1 MISTTV
7 YKYEYTGVVESWG
20 KGWYDPIEKGVVVL
34 SDPYFYM
41 EEGKSIVGI
50 TTDNST
56 ISISTVTDS
65 AEKEWL
71 KSQMSQL
78 DPQ

>member
-1 MISTTV
+1 MITTTV
-7 YKYEYTGVVESWG
+7 YKYTFTGVVEPWG
-20 KGWYDPIEKGVVVL
+20 QGWYDANAIGVVSL
-34 SDPYFYM
+34 KDPYFYLKD
-41 EEGKSIVGI
+41 GFTVAGI
-50 TTDNST
+50 TTNNST

-78 DPQ
+78 DPT

>member
-1 MISTTV
+1 MNTTTV

-20 KGWYDPIEKGVVVL
+20 KGWYNSDDKGVVVL
-34 SDPYFYM
+34 NDPYFYM
-41 EEGKSIVGI
+41 KEGKSIVGI
-50 TTDNST
+50 TTDNNT

-65 AEKEWL
+65 AEKEYL
-71 KSQMSQL
+71 KTIFTSL

>member
-1 MISTTV
+1 MNTTTV
-7 YKYEYTGVVESWG
+7 YKYEYTGSVESWG
-20 KGWYDPIEKGVVVL
+20 KGGYNPDDKGVVVL
-34 SDPYFYM
+34 NDPYFYM
-41 EEGKSIVGI
+41 KEGKSIVGI

-65 AEKEWL
+65 AEKEYL
-71 KSQMSQL
+71 KTIFTSL

>member
-1 MISTTV
+1 MNPTTV
-7 YKYEYTGVVESWG
+7 YKYEYTGSVESWG
-20 KGWYDPIEKGVVVL
+20 KGQYNPDDKGVVVL
-34 SDPYFYM
+34 NDPYFYM
-41 EEGKSIVGI
+41 KEGKSIVGI

-65 AEKEWL
+65 TEKDYL
-71 KSQMSQL
+71 KNIFTSL

>member
-1 MISTTV
+1 MITTTV
-7 YKYEYTGVVESWG
+7 YKYTFTGVVEPWG
-20 KGWYDPIEKGVVVL
+20 QGWYDPIEKGVVVL

>member
-7 YKYEYTGVVESWG
+7 YKYTLTGTEENWG

-34 SDPYFYM
+34 TDPYFYM

-65 AEKEWL
+65 AEKEYL
-71 KSQMSQL
+71 KTIFTSL

>member
-7 YKYEYTGVVESWG
+7 YKYTFTGTVEDWG
-20 KGWYDPIEKGVVVL
+20 KGWYDPIDKGVVIL
-34 SDPYFYM
+34 TDPYFYM

-65 AEKEWL
+65 AEKEYL
-71 KSQMSQL
+71 KTIFTSL

>member
-1 MISTTV
+1 MITTTV
-7 YKYEYTGVVESWG
+7 YKYTFTGVVEPWG
-20 KGWYDPIEKGVVVL
+20 QGWYDPIGKGVVVL

-50 TTDNST
+50 TTDNPT

-65 AEKEWL
+65 TEKDYL
-71 KSQMSQL
+71 KTIFTSL

>member
-7 YKYEYTGVVESWG
+7 YKYKHTGVVESWG
-20 KGWYDPIEKGVVVL
+20 KGWYNPEDKGVVVL

-41 EEGKSIVGI
+41 KEGKSIVGI
-50 TTDNST
+50 TTDNPT

-65 AEKEWL
+65 AEKDYL
-71 KSQMSQL
+71 KTIFTSL

>member
-1 MISTTV
+1 MLTTTV
-7 YKYEYTGVVESWG
+7 YKYTFTGVKESWGQGWYDTNATGVVPL
-20 KGWYDPIEKGVVVL
+20 K
-34 SDPYFYM
+34 DPYFYLKD
-41 EEGKSIVGI
+41 GFTVVGI
-50 TTDNST
+50 TTNNTT

-65 AEKEWL
+65 TEKEWL

>member
-7 YKYEYTGVVESWG
+7 YKYTYTGVKETWG
-20 KGWYDPIEKGVVVL
+20 QGWYDTNAIGVVPL
-34 SDPYFYM
+34 KDPYFYLKD
-41 EEGKSIVGI
+41 GFTVVGI
-50 TTDNST
+50 TTNNTT

-65 AEKEWL
+65 TEKEWL

>member
-1 MISTTV
+1 MNTTTV
-7 YKYEYTGVVESWG
+7 YKYEYTGSVESWG
-20 KGWYDPIEKGVVVL
+20 KGWYNPDDKGVVVL
-34 SDPYFYM
+34 NDPYFYM

-65 AEKEWL
+65 TEKDYL
-71 KSQMSQL
+71 KTIFTSL

>member
-1 MISTTV
+1 MISTTI

-34 SDPYFYM
+34 TDPYFYM

-50 TTDNST
+50 TTDNPT

-65 AEKEWL
+65 AEKDYL
-71 KSQMSQL
+71 KTIFTSL